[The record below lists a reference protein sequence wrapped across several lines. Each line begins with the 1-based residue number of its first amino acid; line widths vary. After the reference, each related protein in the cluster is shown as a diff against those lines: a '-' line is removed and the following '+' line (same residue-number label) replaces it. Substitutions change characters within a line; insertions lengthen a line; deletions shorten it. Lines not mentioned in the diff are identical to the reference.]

1 MKKVSE
7 QTFKSVIR
15 QAKPQTEVIEKGAK
29 TISWYNDNRCLG
41 FELIN
46 SANEHFY
53 FLKEGEDH
61 EKRNS

>member
-1 MKKVSE
+1 MKKVSK
-7 QTFKSVIR
+7 QTFESVIR
-15 QAKPQTEVIEKGAK
+15 QAKPQTETLELNAK
-29 TISWYNDNRCLG
+29 TISWYFNDLCLG

-61 EKRNS
+61 GN

>member
-7 QTFKSVIR
+7 QNFKSVIR
-15 QAKPQTEVIEKGAK
+15 QAKPQTEVIEEGAK
-29 TISWYNDNRCLG
+29 TISWYFNDLYLG

-53 FLKEGEDH
+53 FLKGGEDH
-61 EKRNS
+61 GKRNS